1 MKKITLPFILFF
13 GLFGTVLSQN
23 NTFPTSG
30 NVGIGTTDPQAKLHV
45 NQSGTGQAAIL
56 AHGGDINFR
65 LVTRQDQAV
74 NDNGS
79 ILTELGM
86 EYGAARNTGI
96 RFHRGASATGGFMSF
111 TTDAGY
117 ERMRINTFGNVG
129 IGTSSPG
136 YKLDVI
142 GTVRAREVKVDMSG
156 ADFVFEPAYSLI
168 PLKELEHF
176 ITQRKHLP
184 GIQTA
189 AEMQASGVNLG
200 EFNTQL
206 LQKIE
211 ELTLYLIQQDKRI
224 EDLTNEKNSLEDLLR
239 RVEALER
246 N

>member
-1 MKKITLPFILFF
+1 MKNVIFLFLFF
-13 GLFGTVLSQN
+13 GLGSHLGFAQVATSLSVIDSRSTYLPPSNYGKEVRFEFKERSVMGLSGSEYYGGTMTFAPWSDNSGGTHHQLGFIDQFVYYRNGYPQSSSWGSWQQFVLAN
-23 NTFPTSG
+23 
-30 NVGIGTTDPQAKLHV
+30 
-45 NQSGTGQAAIL
+45 
-56 AHGGDINFR
+56 
-65 LVTRQDQAV
+65 
-74 NDNGS
+74 
-79 ILTELGM
+79 
-86 EYGAARNTGI
+86 
-96 RFHRGASATGGFMSF
+96 SA
-111 TTDAGY
+111 
-117 ERMRINTFGNVG
+117 GNVG
-129 IGTSSPG
+129 IGTSNPG

-156 ADFVFEPAYSLI
+156 ADFVFEPDYSLI

-184 GIQTA
+184 GIQPA

-224 EDLTNEKNSLEDLLR
+224 EDLTKEKNSLEDLLR